1 MDTLR
6 VFVVAGEPSGDE
18 LGARLMAALRRL
30 CGDKVRF
37 AGVGGP
43 AMEAEGLQSLFPMAE
58 LSVMGLVE
66 VLPHIPRLLAR
77 IKQTAAA
84 VDAMSPD
91 VVVTIDSPSFA
102 HRVVRRIRNRYIP
115 RIHYVAPTVWAWRPW
130 RVKGIRKDF
139 DLVLCLL
146 PFEAPFFEKAGVPCR
161 YVGHP
166 VVEYGA
172 DRGDGPAFR
181 RKYGIAEDDAVICV
195 LLGSRRSEVT
205 RLAKPFAGALALLAR
220 KHPSLK
226 AVVPTVGGV
235 AGLVRELCDAFPV
248 PTLVVQ
254 GREEKYAAMAA
265 SNAAIAASGTVAL
278 EIALARLA
286 RGHRLQGV
294 AADGGAAA
302 RADAGALRQ
311 SDQPDPQARGRA
323 RASAVQLYAGDSG
336 RRDREAPGADRR
348 GTDPP
353 VGAGAGRAR
362 RGRRPA
368 QPAGGAGG
376 DRRGARAADVEA
388 EGLRSGHGSNQS
400 RHSPI

>member
-1 MDTLR
+1 MDVLR

-18 LGARLMAALRRL
+18 LGARLMAALRQL

-58 LSVMGLVE
+58 LSVMGLIE

-84 VDAMSPD
+84 VDAMTPD

-102 HRVVRRIRNRYIP
+102 YRVVRRIRNRAIP
-115 RIHYVAPTVWAWRPW
+115 RVHYVAPTVWAWRPW
-130 RVKGIRKDF
+130 RVRNIRREF

-146 PFEAPFFEKAGVPCR
+146 PFEVPFFEQSGVPCR
-161 YVGHP
+161 FVGHP

-181 RKYGIAEDDAVICV
+181 RKYGIAADDVLICV

-205 RLAKPFAGALALLAR
+205 RLAQAFAGALALLRA
-220 KHPSLK
+220 KHQSLK
-226 AVVPTVGGV
+226 AVVPTVSGV
-235 AGLVRELCDAFPV
+235 GGLVRDLCDRFPV
-248 PTLVVQ
+248 PTIVVQ

-278 EIALARLA
+278 EIALARLPA
-286 RGHRLQGV
+286 VIAYKVSPLTAALVRTLMLVRYVNLINLILYREVVPERLQYRCTPEIL
-294 AADGGAAA
+294 AAEVEKLLGPAGKLQIREAATALAQLGAEGEPPSRRAAQAVIDAA
-302 RADAGALRQ
+302 RAR
-311 SDQPDPQARGRA
+311 
-323 RASAVQLYAGDSG
+323 
-336 RRDREAPGADRR
+336 
-348 GTDPP
+348 
-353 VGAGAGRAR
+353 AGAG
-362 RGRRPA
+362 
-368 QPAGGAGG
+368 
-376 DRRGARAADVEA
+376 
-388 EGLRSGHGSNQS
+388 
-400 RHSPI
+400 

>member
-1 MDTLR
+1 MDVLR

-58 LSVMGLVE
+58 LSVMGLIE

-102 HRVVRRIRNRYIP
+102 ERVVQRIRNRYIP

-130 RVKGIRKDF
+130 RVRSIRRHF

-161 YVGHP
+161 FVGHP

-172 DRGDGPAFR
+172 DRGDGPGFR
-181 RKYGIAEDDAVICV
+181 RKYGVAEDDVLICV
-195 LLGSRRSEVT
+195 LLGSRRSEVL
-205 RLAKPFAGALALLAR
+205 RLAKPFAGALARLAET
-220 KHPSLK
+220 HPNLR

-248 PTLVVQ
+248 PTLVVE
-254 GREEKYAAMAA
+254 GRAEKYAAMAA

-278 EIALARLA
+278 EIALAGLPAVIAYKVSPVTAGLLRVLMLV
-286 RGHRLQGV
+286 RYVNLINLILRREVVPERLQYRCTPEIL
-294 AADGGAAA
+294 AAEVETLLGPAGAAQIREA
-302 RADAGALRQ
+302 GTALAALGATGDPPSLRAA
-311 SDQPDPQARGRA
+311 QA
-323 RASAVQLYAGDSG
+323 VIDTV
-336 RRDREAPGADRR
+336 RDRQ
-348 GTDPP
+348 T
-353 VGAGAGRAR
+353 
-362 RGRRPA
+362 
-368 QPAGGAGG
+368 
-376 DRRGARAADVEA
+376 
-388 EGLRSGHGSNQS
+388 
-400 RHSPI
+400 

>member
-1 MDTLR
+1 MDVLR

-18 LGARLMAALRRL
+18 LGARLMAALRHL
-30 CGDKVRF
+30 CDDKVRF

-84 VDAMSPD
+84 VDAMTPD

-102 HRVVRRIRNRYIP
+102 HRVVKRIRNRYIP

-146 PFEAPFFEKAGVPCR
+146 PFEPPFFEEAGVPCR

-181 RKYGIAEDDAVICV
+181 AKHGIAADDVVICV

-205 RLAKPFAGALALLAR
+205 RLAEPFAGALALLSD

-235 AGLVRELCDAFPV
+235 SGLVRELCDDFPV

-254 GREEKYAAMAA
+254 GRDEKYAAMAA
-265 SNAAIAASGTVAL
+265 SDAALAASGTVAL
-278 EIALARLA
+278 EIALARLPA
-286 RGHRLQGV
+286 VIAYKVSALTAALLRGLMLVRYVNLINLILKREVVPERLQYNCTPEV
-294 AADGGAAA
+294 LAAEVDKLLGPAGEAQIRESAPALAELGAA
-302 RADAGALRQ
+302 G
-311 SDQPDPQARGRA
+311 
-323 RASAVQLYAGDSG
+323 
-336 RRDREAPGADRR
+336 
-348 GTDPP
+348 DPP
-353 VGAGAGRAR
+353 SR
-362 RGRRPA
+362 
-368 QPAGGAGG
+368 
-376 DRRGARAADVEA
+376 RAAQAVLDTVRE
-388 EGLRSGHGSNQS
+388 RQT
-400 RHSPI
+400 